1 MWWCVDWQ
9 EVELKRVLGGAGVVG
24 VAPTALHGGGGVMLG
39 HGQGGQGGAMT
50 AATMVSASHVSTNSM
65 DPFLGRTALAHESH
79 ARQNSADSGLGR
91 RISTSNSQSVF

>member
-1 MWWCVDWQ
+1 
-9 EVELKRVLGGAGVVG
+9 VELKRVLGGAGVLG
-24 VAPTALHGGGGVMLG
+24 VTPTGLHGGGVMLG
-39 HGQGGQGGAMT
+39 HSQGGQGGAMT

-91 RISTSNSQSVF
+91 HISTSNSQSVF